1 MYYRNRGSRGG
12 KKSLSSSVGII
23 IPDDVQ
29 LERTLGLIGVDGD
42 NKPCINDLMCIISKR
57 IEEEEKAAQ
66 AEYVRRWYDK
76 YGEDG
81 YGEYMFYD
89 CMGEDDF
96 PDDDY
101 PYYGLSKKEL
111 KKLYGRK
118 GKKKGKRHRHYDDEM
133 EDDVYSNVDSEW
145 KEINFYEDIENE
157 LSVIQFSSIKEFSDY
172 CEEQDIK
179 VGNVDGENLMN
190 WDRIHCC
197 LDPLSL
203 KYGEKDL
210 ITDTS
215 YGGLYWTVADD
226 IESNGVAAV

>member
-1 MYYRNRGSRGG
+1 M
-12 KKSLSSSVGII
+12 KKILSLVLALLMSVSAASFVGAADAAIA
-23 IPDDVQ
+23 DETTATSTEAEVQ
-29 LERTLGLIGVDGD
+29 AQYDAW
-42 NKPCINDLMCIISKR
+42 
-57 IEEEEKAAQ
+57 KAAQ
-66 AEYVRRWYDK
+66 AEYVRRWYEK

-81 YGEYMFYD
+81 YGECMFYD

-101 PYYGLSKKEL
+101 PYYGFSKKEL

-118 GKKKGKRHRHYDDEM
+118 SKKKKGKRHRHYDDEM
-133 EDDVYSNVDSEW
+133 EDDVYSNVDSAW

-172 CEEQDIK
+172 CEEQGIK

-226 IESNGVAAV
+226 VDADGVAAV